1 MMQLDIQARGFA
13 LTDVLRSYTLKRLRF
28 ALGRDDNFVM
38 RARIRLADINGPRGG
53 VDKRCQIELAL
64 AGQAN
69 IMIED
74 TETDLYFAIDRACE
88 RAMRTL
94 TRRLVRSRQH
104 LHEVLAFPQ
113 PLADLQ
119 KI

>member
-1 MMQLDIQARGFA
+1 MQLDIQARGFA
-13 LTDVLRSYTLKRLRF
+13 LTDALRNYTLKRLRF
-28 ALGRDDNFVM
+28 ALGREDSFVM
-38 RARIRLADINGPRGG
+38 RARVRLADINGPRGG

-94 TRRLVRSRQH
+94 SRRLVRSRQH
-104 LHEVLAFPQ
+104 FHEVLAW
-113 PLADLQ
+113 PLPISDV
-119 KI
+119 